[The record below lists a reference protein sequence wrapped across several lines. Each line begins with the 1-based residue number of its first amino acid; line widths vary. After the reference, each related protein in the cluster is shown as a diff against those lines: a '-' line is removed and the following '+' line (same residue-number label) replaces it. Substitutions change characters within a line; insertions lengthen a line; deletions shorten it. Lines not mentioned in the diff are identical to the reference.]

1 MRVRFLFL
9 PPAFWIFSSFF
20 SLLLATGTLM
30 APPAEAHA
38 EALSELT
45 SLLKFAP
52 EDGVT
57 GRQSYEVV
65 GSHITKTV
73 DLNTCAGYAY
83 LVHPDARVVEDDYR
97 ALRAL
102 QPRLFQVD

>member
-1 MRVRFLFL
+1 L
-9 PPAFWIFSSFF
+9 IFSSFF

-52 EDGVT
+52 EDGAT

-83 LVHPDARVVEDDYR
+83 LVHPDARVVEDDYQ